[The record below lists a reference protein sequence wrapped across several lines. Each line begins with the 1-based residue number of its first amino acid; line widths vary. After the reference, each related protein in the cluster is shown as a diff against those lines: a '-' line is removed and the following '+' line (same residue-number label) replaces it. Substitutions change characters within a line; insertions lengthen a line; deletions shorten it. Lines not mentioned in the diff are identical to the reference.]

1 MGSAGPPRR
10 LETMRKPM
18 RVRMVTMICVVSAV
32 LAGLILWSLWRSPSR
47 AGSGTVGIGF
57 RGLTNAAQGREYAV
71 FWLTNGTGMRV
82 VCAQRQVEY
91 ATVDGLTTNS
101 QPDLTGWLNYLS
113 AQVLDPGQSATILV
127 PPPPSEGPWRL
138 RLGFQS
144 KSGPGG
150 VYDRLND
157 RIVNTFGRW
166 DSFIHSR
173 PRRFGDQERFSGD
186 YFSAVSEEV
195 VR

>member
-1 MGSAGPPRR
+1 
-10 LETMRKPM
+10 MRA
-18 RVRMVTMICVVSAV
+18 RVATTICVVGAV
-32 LAGLILWSLWRSPSR
+32 LAGLILWGLWGPPSSS
-47 AGSGTVGIGF
+47 GSATVGIEF
-57 RGLTNAAQGREYAV
+57 RGLTNTAQGRKYAV
-71 FWLTNGTGMRV
+71 FRLTNGIGRRV

-91 ATVDGLTTNS
+91 VTADGPVTNS
-101 QPDLTGWLNYLS
+101 QPDLTGWLNYL
-113 AQVLDPGQSATILV
+113 AAHRLDPGQNATFLV
-127 PPPPSEGPWRL
+127 PPPPTEGPWRL

-150 VYDRLND
+150 LYDRVQD
-157 RIVNTFGRW
+157 WVVNTFGRW